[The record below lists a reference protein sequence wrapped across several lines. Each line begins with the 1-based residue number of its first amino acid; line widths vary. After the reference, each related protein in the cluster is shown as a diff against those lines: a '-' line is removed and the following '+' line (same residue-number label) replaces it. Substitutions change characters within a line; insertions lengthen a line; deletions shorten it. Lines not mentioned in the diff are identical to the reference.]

1 MTEKRKVLL
10 MGLIPLLILLWVA
23 PTLAQGTAT
32 STSSVNAATS
42 SVTSTG
48 SVNAEIITTQQE
60 VTVGDPVEL
69 TLSVNHPAETQVLFP
84 DLAEL
89 WADVTV
95 VEQAIPQTVSN
106 ADGSLTTTQA
116 VDVRLFV
123 PGAFETPPVVVTL
136 SDAAGNVYEVPVSS
150 TAVSVVSVLIEGDTT
165 LRDIKP
171 QAELPLSNI
180 GLYLLAAA
188 AMLIVIG
195 YFVIRKLR
203 QPGVVI
209 DTRLPHQRA
218 LDDLAL
224 VAALELPKDGRFK
237 EHYTRVSDIL
247 RGYVSQR
254 YNIDVFERTTPE
266 VRNMIRK
273 ANIPVD
279 AAGEFVKLLEESDMV
294 KFTEIKP
301 RIADAY
307 LLLNVATQFVE
318 YTKPADLDEDKPA
331 NKRRSNK
338 RRSSFSVNGTHNKT
352 EVTA

>member
-1 MTEKRKVLL
+1 MTKIRNFPLL
-10 MGLIPLLILLWVA
+10 GLIPLLILLWVA
-23 PTLAQGTAT
+23 PALAQDLAT
-32 STSSVNAATS
+32 STSSVNAGF
-42 SVTSTG
+42 STT
-48 SVNAEIITTQQE
+48 EQE

-69 TLSVNHPAETQVLFP
+69 TLSVNHPADTQILFP
-84 DLAEL
+84 DLAEA
-89 WADVTV
+89 WTEITV
-95 VEQAIPQTVSN
+95 VEQAVPQTITN
-106 ADGSLTTTQA
+106 ADGSLTTTQM

-123 PGAFETPPVVVTL
+123 PGAFETPSMAVTL
-136 SDAAGNVYEVPVSS
+136 SDAAGNLSEVPVTG
-150 TAVSVVSVLIEGDTT
+150 TAVSVASVLIEGDTN

-188 AMLIVIG
+188 ALLIVIG

-224 VAALELPKDGRFK
+224 VAAMNLPENGRFK
-237 EHYTRVSDIL
+237 EHYTCVSDTL
-247 RGYVSQR
+247 RSYVSQR
-254 YNIDVFERTTPE
+254 YNVDVLERTTAE
-266 VRNMIRK
+266 VKNMIRK
-273 ANIPVD
+273 TDIPTD
-279 AAGEFVKLLEESDMV
+279 AASEFIKLLEESDMV

-307 LLLNVATQFVE
+307 LMLNVATQFVE
-318 YTKPADLDEDKPA
+318 YTKPADPDEDKPA
-331 NKRRSNK
+331 NKRRQNK
-338 RRSSFSVNGTHNKT
+338 RRSSFSVNSTHNKA